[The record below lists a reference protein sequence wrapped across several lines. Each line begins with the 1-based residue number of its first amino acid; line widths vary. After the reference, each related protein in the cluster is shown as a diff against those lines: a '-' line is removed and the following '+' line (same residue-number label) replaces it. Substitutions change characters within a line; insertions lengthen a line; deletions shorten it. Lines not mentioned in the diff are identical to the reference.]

1 MQKRTKTSHCTSI
14 LSITTSLL
22 LALSGCSDK
31 SSPNIEASTT
41 SNITKIAANTMLP
54 QQQPLAHYLERD
66 VKDDIFYFVMPDR
79 FYNGDSSNDLGN
91 PDVPISYGGFDPTNK
106 RAYHGGDMQGLKQKL
121 PYLKEMGI
129 SAIWMTPILRNQ
141 AVQGETSGYHGYWVL
156 DFTEIDPHLGSNAD
170 LKDLI
175 DTAHEMN
182 IKVFFDI
189 ITNHTADVIKYK
201 ECHGDNGNGWSEG
214 INSCPYISLAE
225 KAAGKSYTTVF
236 ANGTENIKVPDWLN
250 DPKYYNNQGD
260 TSFEGENSIYGDFA
274 GLDDIDTTNPEVVNG
289 MIDIFKNIV
298 SQFKPDGFRID
309 TVKHVNIEFWQ
320 SFSPAIIEHAKSVG
334 IEQFFMFGEVYSF
347 NPAELA
353 SFTTTG
359 KLPSVLDFAFQ
370 GAVNDALVNQTG
382 TQVLQKLFE
391 QDSLYKDDDS
401 SANELLTFTGNHDMG
416 RFGYFLNSKNPNMSE
431 DEKLSRINLA
441 HALMYFSRGIP
452 VVYYGDEQGFTGD
465 GNDTDSRQNMMAS
478 QVASYNDDNLIGSD
492 ATTAIDN
499 FDTSHPIYLELSKLA
514 SMTNAFP
521 ALRSGEQ
528 TVLLSN
534 SAPGGFALKRQLS
547 EQNDTIIAI
556 FNTANT
562 NKTIEVNVGSGTYQA
577 LYSSVEAK
585 LNETKLSID
594 LPALSYALYK
604 KIQ

>member
-14 LSITTSLL
+14 FSITASLL

-31 SSPNIEASTT
+31 SSPNTEASTT

-201 ECHGDNGNGWSEG
+201 ECHGDDGNGWSEG
-214 INSCPYISLAE
+214 INSCSYISLAE

-236 ANGTENIKVPDWLN
+236 SKGTENIKVPAWLN

-289 MIDIFKNIV
+289 MIEIFKNIV

-391 QDSLYKDDDS
+391 QDSLYKDNDS

-416 RFGYFLNSKNPNMSE
+416 RFGYFLNSKNPNMNE
-431 DEKLSRINLA
+431 DEKLSRIKLA

-492 ATTAIDN
+492 ATTAIEN
-499 FDTSHPIYLELSKLA
+499 FDQGHPIYQDLAKLA
-514 SMTNAFP
+514 QITNATP

-528 TVLLSN
+528 SILFSSN
-534 SAPGGFALKRQLS
+534 EPGGFVIARTS
-547 EQNDTIIAI
+547 AEGDSAVAI
-556 FNTANT
+556 FNTANEA
-562 NKTIEVNVGSGTYQA
+562 KTIEFTLDANTVTPI
-577 LYSSVEAK
+577 YSAVEAT
-585 LNETKLSID
+585 LENNTMRIT
-594 LPALSYALYK
+594 LPGLSYAVYQK
-604 KIQ
+604 